1 MTSHE
6 ERIAKEE
13 EFWNGPRLFALG
25 LAFLAASV
33 VVIYILSC
41 I

>member
-13 EFWNGPRLFALG
+13 EFWNGPKLFALG

-33 VVIYILSC
+33 ALIYILSS